1 MGETYNLGGGE
12 TASVWDILHMLEKIL
27 GKKAQTRIEP
37 ARARRPASTFADTGK
52 LLRHLGWRAQTG
64 LDEGLRKQVEWQRT
78 AHPV

>member
-1 MGETYNLGGGE
+1 MTTTGT
-12 TASVWDILHMLEKIL
+12 
-27 GKKAQTRIEP
+27 EP
-37 ARARRPASTFADTGK
+37 ARPGDQRSTFADTGK